1 MNLISNY
8 DNFFL
13 PANDLDTAKEFYKD
27 KLGLDIKF
35 DFADKG
41 MTAFKV
47 GDNEPAIIVSSMQN
61 AKPAIWFTVAD
72 VRQAYEEL
80 KQKGVVFLSEPF
92 EIMTGLSVEFTDP
105 FGNKLGLTDYSK
117 MAHLSGQK
125 NNSGDAL

>member
-1 MNLISNY
+1 MNIISDY

-13 PANDLDTAKEFYKD
+13 PADNLDTAKEFYKN

-47 GDNEPAIIVSSMQN
+47 GENEPAIIVSNMQN
-61 AKPAIWFTVAD
+61 AKPAIWLTVD
-72 VRQAYEEL
+72 NVRQVYEEL
-80 KQKGVVFLSEPF
+80 KQKGVQFFSEPF
-92 EIMTGLSVEFTDP
+92 EIMTGVSVEFSDP

-117 MAHLSGQK
+117 MPTFRGGK
-125 NNSGDAL
+125 NNRDHGE

>member
-1 MNLISNY
+1 MDLISNY

-13 PANDLDTAKEFYKD
+13 PVENLDTAKEFYKN
-27 KLGLDIKF
+27 KLGFGIKF

-47 GDNEPAIIVSSMQN
+47 GDNEPAIIVTTMQH
-61 AKPAIWFTVAD
+61 AKPAIWFTVD
-72 VRQAYEEL
+72 NVQHAYEEL
-80 KQKGVVFLSEPF
+80 KQKGVEFLSEPF

-117 MAHLSGQK
+117 IPHLQGQK
-125 NNSGDAL
+125 IKSEEGK

>member
-47 GDNEPAIIVSSMQN
+47 GDNEPAIILRNDENV
-61 AKPAIWFTVAD
+61 KPAIWFTVD
-72 VRQAYEEL
+72 NVQQAYKVL
-80 KQKGVVFLSEPF
+80 KEKGINFLSEPF
-92 EIMTGLSVEFTDP
+92 EIHTGISVEFNDP
-105 FGNKLGLTDYSK
+105 FGNKLGLTDYTK
-117 MAHLSGQK
+117 MPK
-125 NNSGDAL
+125 NSE